1 MKTNSYKSTILFGK
15 YGGSKQNHQIDCSGE
30 NSLCWDPILRV
41 PHLRFDRTT
50 SAPWWS
56 ASSQQKRC
64 NEGGL
69 CKPPGFFFISA
80 GCMKMPPIWDVY
92 LLVIFRGPSN
102 GSILNGLG
110 LSSFPVSLPSL
121 EEDALGH
128 LPAFTRKVV
137 DCHFHQIT
145 ASILGGTEGYDHG
158 GIALKIKQTT
168 HETSK
173 CSGN

>member
-1 MKTNSYKSTILFGK
+1 MGAPNSITKFIVPVKIACAGILS
-15 YGGSKQNHQIDCSGE
+15 YEYLTWGSIGQLLHHDGPQAANKNDATKVDYASHQDLS
-30 NSLCWDPILRV
+30 
-41 PHLRFDRTT
+41 
-50 SAPWWS
+50 
-56 ASSQQKRC
+56 
-64 NEGGL
+64 
-69 CKPPGFFFISA
+69 ISA
-80 GCMKMPPIWDVY
+80 NCMKMPPIWDVY
-92 LLVIFRGPSN
+92 LLVIFRGPTN

-110 LSSFPVSLPSL
+110 LSSFPVALPSL

-145 ASILGGTEGYDHG
+145 TSILGGTEGYDHG

-168 HETSK
+168 HETLK